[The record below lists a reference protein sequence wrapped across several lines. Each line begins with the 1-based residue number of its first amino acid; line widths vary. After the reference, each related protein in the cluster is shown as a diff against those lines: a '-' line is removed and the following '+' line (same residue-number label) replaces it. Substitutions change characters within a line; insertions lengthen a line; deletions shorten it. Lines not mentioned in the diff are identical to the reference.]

1 MTVRYQPQISNYP
14 HLTRTVALKPIYL
27 PLVFSLLAISG
38 CSDKNNAE
46 VTPSSVSEKKAVDT
60 AEVESDKKEEKCVI
74 PDVEGYDQVG
84 CLRDGLAG
92 VIKQSNDEYDKT
104 NRVGYID
111 KDGQLIIP
119 FEFDAI
125 ETGEGGDILDFN
137 DFSEGLAAVSK
148 NDKYGFIDTK
158 GKVVIEPK
166 YEWASS
172 FSDGLAIVSV
182 EGLYGAIDKQGKTV
196 IPFEYES
203 LGDFQEGFAT
213 AARPPKDPEDYE
225 SKYGLINKKN
235 EVVIPFMY
243 ESMGNLSESLIAVKK
258 DGKWGYVDTKNK
270 AIIPI
275 NLAYETVSDFSDGL
289 AAVFNYEE
297 NSDNLKYGYIDK
309 TGKLVIAMQFIKAYW
324 DDSEGIIDFNNGIAL
339 VNEQGGRKFCI
350 NKKGAET
357 PCPDGVGDRYD
368 QLTDEDTEVESEA
381 SEAKSSGAP
390 QFVAITDYI
399 ALKPNENWTWDK
411 LAALPSAKEWFNKT
425 PVKNDDSGA
434 SNYSISADLSDT
446 GWIAA
451 YGSQNQPNIIV
462 ISSDQ
467 SALES
472 EHLEGVYHA
481 SDLFN
486 QKDLSLIPS
495 NCNVDSIFSQKFYK
509 WEKKG
514 FQPFYIYDVTMLN
527 TSSARAE
534 LGIARSLEEFF
545 KPENENLNLEVRS
558 VDANDDEVTCNFK

>member
-1 MTVRYQPQISNYP
+1 M
-14 HLTRTVALKPIYL
+14 KPIYL

-46 VTPSSVSEKKAVDT
+46 VTPSSVSEKKAADT
-60 AEVESDKKEEKCVI
+60 AEVENDKKEEKCVV
-74 PDVEGYDQVG
+74 PDVEGYDKVG

-125 ETGEGGDILDFN
+125 VAGEGGESLEFN

-166 YEWASS
+166 YDWASS
-172 FSDGLAIVSV
+172 FSNGLAIVSV
-182 EGLYGAIDKQGKTV
+182 EGLYGAIDTQGKTV
-196 IPFEYES
+196 IPFEYQA
-203 LGDFQEGFAT
+203 LADFHDGFAT
-213 AARPPKDPEDYE
+213 AARPPKDLENYE
-225 SKYGLINKKN
+225 SKYGLINKQN

-275 NLAYETVSDFSDGL
+275 TLKYEMVNDFSDGL
-289 AAVFNYEE
+289 AAVFSYEE

-309 TGKLVIAMQFIKAYW
+309 TGKLVIPMQFIKAYW
-324 DDSEGIIDFNNGIAL
+324 DDSEGIIDFNNGIAV
-339 VNEQGGRKFCI
+339 VNDKEGRTFCI
-350 NKKGAET
+350 DKKGSET
-357 PCPDGVGDRYD
+357 QCPDGRGDAD
-368 QLTDEDTEVESEA
+368 NQSTDEADDLEGETLD
-381 SEAKSSGAP
+381 AKSSDAP
-390 QFVAITDYI
+390 QFIAITDYI

-411 LAALPSAKEWFNKT
+411 LAAIPNVQEWLEKT
-425 PVKNDDSGA
+425 PVKNEYEPEDP
-434 SNYSISADLSDT
+434 NYSINARLNETSSMS
-446 GWIAA
+446 A
-451 YGSQNQPNIIV
+451 YGNKSRPNIITLG
-462 ISSDQ
+462 SSQ
-467 SALES
+467 
-472 EHLEGVYHA
+472 GVMDDSSLGGIYELN
-481 SDLFN
+481 DFFN
-486 QKDLSLIPS
+486 QKDLTRIPS
-495 NCNVDSIFSQKFYK
+495 NCDVDSLFTQKFYK

-514 FQPFYIYDVTMLN
+514 FQPLYIYD
-527 TSSARAE
+527 AE
-534 LGIARSLEEFF
+534 MSGNSGSDREFGIAKNLEEFF
-545 KPENENLNLEVRS
+545 KPVYEHVNLELQS
-558 VDANDDEVTCNFK
+558 IDNNNDDVICTFK

>member
-1 MTVRYQPQISNYP
+1 M
-14 HLTRTVALKPIYL
+14 KPIYL

-74 PDVEGYDQVG
+74 PDVEGYNLVG

-125 ETGEGGDILDFN
+125 VAGESLEFN

-196 IPFEYES
+196 IPFEYQA
-203 LGDFQEGFAT
+203 LANFYDGFAT

-243 ESMGNLSESLIAVKK
+243 ESMGNLSELLIAVKK
-258 DGKWGYVDTKNK
+258 DGKWGYIDTTNK

-275 NLAYETVSDFSDGL
+275 TLKYEMVNDFSDGL
-289 AAVFNYEE
+289 AAVFSYEE

-309 TGKLVIAMQFIKAYW
+309 TGKLVIPMQFTKAYW
-324 DDSEGIIDFNNGIAL
+324 DDTEGLIDFNNGIAV
-339 VNEQGGRKFCI
+339 VNDKEGRTFCI
-350 NKKGAET
+350 DKKGKET
-357 PCPDGVGDRYD
+357 KCLNGIGDAD
-368 QLTDEDTEVESEA
+368 NKLDDEADNLEEGT

-390 QFVAITDYI
+390 QFIAITDYL
-399 ALKPNENWTWDK
+399 ALKPNENWTWNK
-411 LAALPSAKEWFNKT
+411 LASLPNIQEWLEKT
-425 PVKNDDSGA
+425 PVKNDYRPEDP
-434 SNYSISADLSDT
+434 NYSISARLNDT
-446 GWIAA
+446 SSMAA
-451 YGSQNQPNIIV
+451 YGTKKQPNIITLG
-462 ISSDQ
+462 SGQ
-467 SALES
+467 
-472 EHLEGVYHA
+472 GVMEDEQLRGIYELNDFF
-481 SDLFN
+481 SQNDLTR
-486 QKDLSLIPS
+486 IPS
-495 NCNVDSIFSQKFYK
+495 NCDVDSLFTQKFYK

-514 FQPFYIYDVTMLN
+514 FQTLYIYDAEMLGN
-527 TSSARAE
+527 SGSNRE
-534 LGIARSLEEFF
+534 FGIAKNLEEFF
-545 KPENENLNLEVRS
+545 KPEYEHLNLELQS
-558 VDANDDEVTCNFK
+558 TDNNNDDVICTFK

>member
-1 MTVRYQPQISNYP
+1 M
-14 HLTRTVALKPIYL
+14 KPIYL

-46 VTPSSVSEKKAVDT
+46 VTPSSVSEKKAADT
-60 AEVESDKKEEKCVI
+60 AEVENDKKEEKCVV
-74 PDVEGYDQVG
+74 PDVEGYDKVG

-125 ETGEGGDILDFN
+125 VAGEGGESLEFN

-166 YEWASS
+166 YQWASS

-182 EGLYGAIDKQGKTV
+182 EGLYGAIDTQGKTV
-196 IPFEYES
+196 IPFEYQA
-203 LGDFQEGFAT
+203 LADFHDGFAA

-225 SKYGLINKKN
+225 SKYGLINKQN
-235 EVVIPFMY
+235 EIVIPFMY

-275 NLAYETVSDFSDGL
+275 TLKYEMVNDFSDGL
-289 AAVFNYEE
+289 AAVFSYEE

-309 TGKLVIAMQFIKAYW
+309 TGKLVIPMQFIKAYW
-324 DDSEGIIDFNNGIAL
+324 DDSEGIIDFNNAIAV
-339 VNEQGGRKFCI
+339 VNGKEGRTFCI
-350 NKKGAET
+350 DKKGSET
-357 PCPDGVGDRYD
+357 QCPDGIGVTDN
-368 QLTDEDTEVESEA
+368 QLDDEADKLEEA
-381 SEAKSSGAP
+381 SEAKSADAP

-411 LAALPSAKEWFNKT
+411 VAALPNVQEWLEKT
-425 PVKNDDSGA
+425 PVKNEYEPEDP
-434 SNYSISADLSDT
+434 NYSINARLNETSSMS
-446 GWIAA
+446 A
-451 YGSQNQPNIIV
+451 YGNKSRPNIITLGSGQG
-462 ISSDQ
+462 ITED
-467 SALES
+467 ES
-472 EHLEGVYHA
+472 LGGVYKLN
-481 SDLFN
+481 DFFN
-486 QKDLSLIPS
+486 QKDLTRIPS
-495 NCNVDSIFSQKFYK
+495 NCDVDSRFVQKFYK
-509 WEKKG
+509 WEKNG
-514 FQPFYIYDVTMLN
+514 FQPLYIYDVTN
-527 TSSARAE
+527 PSNSGAE
-534 LGIARSLEEFF
+534 TEFGIAKSLEEFF
-545 KPENENLNLEVRS
+545 KPEYENSYLEVQ
-558 VDANDDEVTCNFK
+558 NMNNNYDEVVCTFK